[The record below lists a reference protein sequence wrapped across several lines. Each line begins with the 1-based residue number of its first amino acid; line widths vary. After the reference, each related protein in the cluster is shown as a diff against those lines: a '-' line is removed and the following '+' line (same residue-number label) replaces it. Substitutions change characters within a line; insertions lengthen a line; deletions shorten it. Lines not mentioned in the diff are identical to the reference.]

1 MDIIV
6 ERPAEI
12 ITIRHNATIKAA
24 AAKMFTNKVACL
36 IVNND
41 NGDFIGV
48 VTERDIVSR
57 VVAASMD
64 IEKTTIDEIMTTQ
77 VISCSPNT
85 PSSKVREIMTSH
97 QIRHLPIVYNKV
109 VVGIVSTRDLMAR
122 QLLEDRA
129 AAEEVATLSTCLKS
143 IDLNEVANIVTREV
157 PKLFGAKKC
166 VLFIHQNGP
175 TRQGARLG
183 EGAGRSQRDCRSTKT
198 KASTLVSYN
207 NCSCPK
213 ESLGQ
218 ITPHQLSLSGNPA
231 SGPGLQRSGSGS
243 IGAGQFF
250 NEAEFRYDDIP
261 CVCEKLGG
269 QSPRL
274 VIPLNVSTHRF
285 SPDSPL
291 PPATSGGKTAWSK
304 QNGGGSSPQD
314 ALRQGCPATASAL
327 QATAGSAPTSAETS
341 YLCMCG
347 LAASA
352 ATNKE
357 LTSYKAKL
365 AREILNSHLTNA
377 KLYQEARLTS
387 QTDALTG
394 VGSRKLLEDKLQTEC
409 ARAKRYKRKFSI
421 AFIDLDNFKTIN
433 DVLGHAAGDDTLRKL
448 AKCMKSQKRAPDV
461 LARYGGDEF
470 VILMPETKAE
480 DAVRLLERIRNKVQ
494 EIKVVENLPMTISC
508 GIAQNLSEAI
518 DSPRE
523 LIRRADL
530 ALYEAKSAGRN
541 CVKVWD
547 KTMSKAINDND
558 IETEK
563 IKKLQR
569 RIAGLSVQAEKV
581 FIQSIWGL
589 VQALEAKDSYTRKH
603 SENVMHYAVGIAT
616 TMKIAPKQLEV
627 IRRAAMIHDI
637 GKIGIPDAIL
647 SKTGELTPRERTI
660 IEQHPLVAVR
670 ILDKMT
676 FLEQEIAIV
685 RHHHEKWNGQG
696 YPDGLSYNSIPL
708 GARIMAVADTFDALT
723 SKRPYHNARS
733 LDKAIEILVDSSGY
747 DYERRSVKGMVAW
760 VQKVRSELGVAQLT
774 PEDLLKS
781 QKKLD
786 QSSMAPLVA
795 DAV

>member
-1 MDIIV
+1 MNHTKHKKMDVIV

-12 ITIRHNATIKAA
+12 ITISHNATIKAA

-48 VTERDIVSR
+48 VTERDIVNR
-57 VVAASMD
+57 VVAPSMD
-64 IEKTTIDEIMTTQ
+64 IEKTTIEEIMTTQ

-109 VVGIVSTRDLMAR
+109 VVGIISTRDLMAR

-129 AAEEVATLSTCLKS
+129 AAEEVAMLSTCLKS

-166 VLFIHQNGP
+166 VLFIHQNGS
-175 TRQGARLG
+175 TRQG
-183 EGAGRSQRDCRSTKT
+183 GAYRSTTT
-198 KASTLVSYN
+198 KAYTLVSYN

-218 ITPHQLSLSGNPA
+218 IENIT
-231 SGPGLQRSGSGS
+231 
-243 IGAGQFF
+243 QFF
-250 NEAEFRYDDIP
+250 NKAEFRYESIH

-274 VIPLNVSTHRF
+274 VIPLNISTHRF
-285 SPDSPL
+285 SPDSSL
-291 PPATSGGKTAWSK
+291 PPATSGGKTTWSK
-304 QNGGGSSPQD
+304 QNGGGG
-314 ALRQGCPATASAL
+314 RGRPATASDL
-327 QATAGSAPTSAETS
+327 GATAGSAPKSAETS

-347 LAASA
+347 LDAST

-387 QTDALTG
+387 LTDALTG

-409 ARAKRYKRKFSI
+409 ARAKRYKCQFSI

-433 DVLGHAAGDDTLRKL
+433 DVLGHATGDDTLRKL
-448 AKCMKSQKRAPDV
+448 AKYMKSQKRTPDV

-470 VILMPETKAE
+470 VILMPETNAE
-480 DAVRLLERIRNKVQ
+480 DAVTLLERIRNKVQ

-508 GIAQNLSEAI
+508 GIAQSLSEAT

-547 KTMSKAINDND
+547 KTMSKALNDDD

-569 RIAGLSVQAEKV
+569 RIAGLSVQAEKI

-589 VQALEAKDSYTRKH
+589 VQALEAKDSYTKKH
-603 SENVMHYAVGIAT
+603 SENVMQYAVGIAT
-616 TMKIAPKQLEV
+616 TMKIVPKQLDI

-647 SKTGELTPRERTI
+647 AKPDKLTPHERTI

-696 YPDGLSYNSIPL
+696 YPDGLSNNSIPI

-723 SKRPYHNARS
+723 SNRSYHNARS
-733 LDKAIEILVDSSGY
+733 LNEAIEILVDSSGY
-747 DYERRSVKGMVAW
+747 DYEPRTVKGMVAW
-760 VQKVRSELGVAQLT
+760 VQNVCSQLGVTQLT
-774 PEDLLKS
+774 PEDLLDS
-781 QKKLD
+781 QKQFD

>member
-1 MDIIV
+1 MNHTKHQKMDVIV
-6 ERPAEI
+6 ERPAKI
-12 ITIRHNATIKAA
+12 ITISHNATIKAA
-24 AAKMFTNKVACL
+24 ALKMFTNKVACL

-48 VTERDIVSR
+48 VTERDIVNR

-64 IEKTTIDEIMTTQ
+64 IEKTAIDEIMTTQ

-97 QIRHLPIVYNKV
+97 QIRHLPIVYTKD
-109 VVGIVSTRDLMAR
+109 VVGIVSTRDLMAS

-129 AAEEVATLSTCLKS
+129 AAEEVTMLSTCLKS
-143 IDLNEVANIVTREV
+143 IDLNEVADIITREV
-157 PKLFGAKKC
+157 PKLFGAEKC
-166 VLFIHQNGP
+166 VLFIHQNGS
-175 TRQGARLG
+175 TRQG
-183 EGAGRSQRDCRSTKT
+183 GACRSTTT
-198 KASTLVSYN
+198 KAYTLVSYN

-213 ESLGQ
+213 EALGQ
-218 ITPHQLSLSGNPA
+218 IKDITQC
-231 SGPGLQRSGSGS
+231 
-243 IGAGQFF
+243 F
-250 NEAEFRYDDIP
+250 NGAEFRYDSIP

-274 VIPLNVSTHRF
+274 VIPLNISTHRF
-285 SPDSPL
+285 SPDSSF
-291 PPATSGGKTAWSK
+291 PPAASGGKTAWAK
-304 QNGGGSSPQD
+304 QNGGGS
-314 ALRQGCPATASAL
+314 RGC
-327 QATAGSAPTSAETS
+327 

-347 LAASA
+347 LDASA
-352 ATNKE
+352 ATNRE

-387 QTDALTG
+387 LTDTLTG
-394 VGSRKLLEDKLQTEC
+394 VGSRKLLEDKLQVEC
-409 ARAKRYKRKFSI
+409 ARAKRYKRQFSI

-448 AKCMKSQKRAPDV
+448 AKCMKSQKRTPDV
-461 LARYGGDEF
+461 LTRYGGDEF

-480 DAVRLLERIRNKVQ
+480 DAVTLQERIRNKVQ

-508 GIAQNLSEAI
+508 GIAQSLSEAT
-518 DSPRE
+518 DSPRD

-547 KTMSKAINDND
+547 KTMSKALSDND

-589 VQALEAKDSYTRKH
+589 VQALEAKDSYTKKH

-616 TMKIAPKQLEV
+616 TMKIAPKQLEI

-647 SKTGELTPRERTI
+647 SKPDKLTPHERAI

-696 YPDGLSYNSIPL
+696 YPDGLSNNSIPI

-723 SKRPYHNARS
+723 SNRSYHNARS
-733 LDKAIEILVDSSGY
+733 LNEAIEILVDSSGY
-747 DYERRSVKGMVAW
+747 DYEPRAVKGMVAW
-760 VQKVRSELGVAQLT
+760 VQNVCSQLGVTQLT
-774 PEDLLKS
+774 PEDLLDS
-781 QKKLD
+781 QKQLD

-795 DAV
+795 DAVTH